1 MRAWLNP
8 TNAGLAKRER
18 TAIKQQMKID
28 SGNVGHVLDKR
39 KRVEEQREIHRSTF
53 SPFKSM
59 RSSSAPLP
67 RVREVEKSTT
77 RGFAMGKTPEKIE
90 NCEKDK
96 ELNTKYHPGPGRGLL
111 SRTFEYTRPPL

>member
-39 KRVEEQREIHRSTF
+39 KRVEE
-53 SPFKSM
+53 
-59 RSSSAPLP
+59 
-67 RVREVEKSTT
+67 
-77 RGFAMGKTPEKIE
+77 
-90 NCEKDK
+90 
-96 ELNTKYHPGPGRGLL
+96 
-111 SRTFEYTRPPL
+111 